1 MATHRLT
8 GYIVIAMVLGIL
20 VGYANHTLWPDT
32 ETATRIADHISL
44 ITTVFLRLIKMI
56 IGPLV
61 FTTLVTGV
69 AHMGD
74 VATIGRVGAKAMLWF
89 VSASLLSLII
99 GMIMANLLQPGAN
112 LSLPLPPVTADS
124 GVKTGFDFSDFIN
137 HMVPQSAIGAM
148 AENEIL
154 QIVVFSIFFGL
165 AAAHCGPKARRL
177 VELVEEASHVILK
190 ITGYIMSLAPIAVFA
205 AMAATVTE
213 HGPTI
218 LITYGRYLLSFY
230 FSLGILWLVMV
241 FVGFLILGKA
251 IRRLVLLLRT
261 PFVLAFT
268 TASSEAAYPSM
279 IRQLM
284 RLPVSEKVVSFVL
297 PLGYSFNLDG
307 TMMYTTF
314 ATLFIA
320 QAYGIDLPLHQQ
332 IIMLLVLMITS
343 KGMAGVPRASLV
355 VIAAT
360 LEMWDLPTAGLLLI
374 IGVDQFLDMGR
385 SATNV
390 IGNGIAS
397 AVVAKWEGEDINAPV
412 PEDVGDD
419 EDAMIRA

>member
-20 VGYANHTLWPDT
+20 VGYANHKLWPDT
-32 ETATRIADHISL
+32 ETATQIADHISL
-44 ITTVFLRLIKMI
+44 LTTVFLRLIKMI

-89 VSASLLSLII
+89 VSASLISLIL
-99 GMIMANLLQPGAN
+99 GMVMANLLQPGAN
-112 LSLPLPPVTADS
+112 LSLPLPPINADS
-124 GVKTGFDFSDFIN
+124 GVKTGFNFSDFIN

-213 HGPTI
+213 HGPSI

-230 FSLGILWLVMV
+230 FSLGILWLVMI

-251 IRRLVLLLRT
+251 MKRLVLLLRA

-320 QAYGIDLPLHQQ
+320 QAYGIDLPLQQQ
-332 IIMLLVLMITS
+332 IVMLLVLMVTS

-390 IGNGIAS
+390 IGNGVAS

-412 PEDVGDD
+412 PDDVGDD
-419 EDAMIRA
+419 EDALIRA